1 MRRACTDVE
10 WFEDYQVG
18 DEFLSESVEFTESK
32 IMEFARLYDPQP
44 FHVDREAAEASQFRG
59 IIASGT
65 HLFPAVWGGM
75 IRAGFLN
82 GRAMGA
88 PGVTLRFQKPVRPGD
103 TLTVLSRVCEKRGS
117 KSQPDRGYVAF
128 ESEATNQRDEVVLTF
143 SFQQIIPTRP
153 K

>member
-10 WFEDYQVG
+10 WFDDYQVG
-18 DEFLSESVEFTESK
+18 DEFLSEPVEFTEK
-32 IMEFARLYDPQP
+32 EIVEFARRYDPQP
-44 FHVDREAAEASQFRG
+44 FHIDREAANASQFG
-59 IIASGT
+59 GFIASGT

-88 PGVTLRFQKPVRPGD
+88 PGVALRFQKPVRPGD

-117 KSQPDRGYVAF
+117 KSQPDRGYVAL
-128 ESEATNQRDEVVLTF
+128 ESEATNQRDEVVRTF
-143 SFQQIIPTRP
+143 SFQQIIPIRP